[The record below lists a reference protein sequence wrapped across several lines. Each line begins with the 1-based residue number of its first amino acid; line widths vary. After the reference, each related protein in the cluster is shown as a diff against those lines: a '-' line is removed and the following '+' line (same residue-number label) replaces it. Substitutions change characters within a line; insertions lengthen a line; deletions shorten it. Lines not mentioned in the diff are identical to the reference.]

1 MRNDAFTCLFITAC
15 FTGMRTGEVCAL
27 TWNDINFE
35 DKTITIN
42 HNIYSKPKDE
52 KGKWFIGTPKTI
64 NSERK
69 VYICD
74 TLLIALNNYK
84 NKQENLRKLYGKKI
98 SLLPFRRGKK

>member
-1 MRNDAFTCLFITAC
+1 
-15 FTGMRTGEVCAL
+15 MRTGEACAL

-35 DKTITIN
+35 DRTITIN
-42 HNIYSKPKDE
+42 HNVYSKTKDE
-52 KGKWFIGTPKTI
+52 KGKWFVGTPKTI

-84 NKQENLRKLYGKKI
+84 NKQENLREIYGKNI
-98 SLLPFRRGKK
+98 IIII